1 MFEILPSLDEAVF
14 WVLISALSLGV
25 VFGFA
30 AERGGFCLR
39 AAVEEWVTPGKRTEM
54 FRPGSRTTQ
63 FLMAIIVAIVVTQ
76 LAEYFALVDT
86 SQALQRQAA
95 FAPIS
100 LVVGGLMFG
109 FGMVLAGGCVS
120 RITVLTSRGNLRSL
134 WVLILFSLT
143 AYASM
148 TGVLSPLR
156 LWLQGL
162 GAQSA
167 PAPLLSDMSLIYT
180 LVLLAALAAIVVTA
194 AARRQAYI
202 RDLMYGVLVGLMVP
216 IGWWITTTLADDGFS
231 ILQPQSMNFTNP
243 AADLLQYVTIASSI
257 APNYGV
263 CLMLGTL
270 VGSFVSAFA
279 SGRLYFDGFGRETEP
294 LRYGLGAILMGFGG
308 VAALGCSLGQGLT
321 GMSLTSTGSMIV
333 FAAIVVGAMVALRL
347 FPRRR

>member
-1 MFEILPSLDEAVF
+1 MFEILPSLDEPVF
-14 WVLISALSLGV
+14 WVLISALALGA

-63 FLMAIIVAIVVTQ
+63 FLMAVIVAIVVTQ
-76 LAEYFALVDT
+76 VAENFSLINTQD
-86 SQALQRQAA
+86 ALQRQAA
-95 FAPIS
+95 FAPVS
-100 LVVGGLMFG
+100 LIIGGLMFG

-156 LWLQGL
+156 LWLQGV
-162 GAQSA
+162 GAQQA
-167 PAPLLSDMSLIYT
+167 PAPTLSDMSALYT
-180 LVLLAALAAIVVTA
+180 LGLLAILAAIVA
-194 AARRQAYI
+194 AAALRRQAYI
-202 RDLMYGVLVGLMVP
+202 RDLMYGVLVGLLVP
-216 IGWWITTTLADDGFS
+216 VGWWITTALADDGFS

-270 VGSFVSAFA
+270 VGSFVSALV
-279 SGRLYFDGFGRETEP
+279 SGRLYFDGFGRETDP
-294 LRYGLGAILMGFGG
+294 LRYGLGAVMMGFGG

-333 FAAIVVGAMVALRL
+333 FAAIVFGAMLALRF
-347 FPRRR
+347 FPKRR

>member
-1 MFEILPSLDEAVF
+1 MFEILPSLDEPVF
-14 WVLISALSLGV
+14 WVLISALALGA

-63 FLMAIIVAIVVTQ
+63 FLMAVIVAIVVTQ
-76 LAEYFALVDT
+76 VAENFSLINTQD
-86 SQALQRQAA
+86 ALQRLAA
-95 FAPIS
+95 FAPVS
-100 LVVGGLMFG
+100 LIIGGLMFG

-156 LWLQGL
+156 LWLQGV
-162 GAQSA
+162 GAQQA
-167 PAPLLSDMSLIYT
+167 PAPTLSDMSALYT
-180 LVLLAALAAIVVTA
+180 LGLLAILAAIVA
-194 AARRQAYI
+194 AAALRRQAYI
-202 RDLMYGVLVGLMVP
+202 RDLMYGVLVGLLVP
-216 IGWWITTTLADDGFS
+216 VGWWITTALADDGFS

-270 VGSFVSAFA
+270 VGSFVSALV
-279 SGRLYFDGFGRETEP
+279 SGRLYFDGFGRETDP
-294 LRYGLGAILMGFGG
+294 LRYGLGAVMMGFGG

-333 FAAIVVGAMVALRL
+333 FAAIVFGAMLALRF
-347 FPRRR
+347 FPKRR

>member
-1 MFEILPSLDEAVF
+1 MFESLPSLDEAVF
-14 WVLISALSLGV
+14 WVLISALALGA

-30 AERGGFCLR
+30 AERGGSCLR
-39 AAVEEWVTPGKRTEM
+39 AAVEEWVTPNRRTEM

-63 FLMAIIVAIVVTQ
+63 FFTAVIAAILVTQ
-76 LAEYFALVDT
+76 LAESLSWINTED
-86 SQALQRQAA
+86 ALQRSAA

-100 LVVGGLMFG
+100 LVVGGLLFG

-156 LWLQGL
+156 LWLQSL
-162 GAQSA
+162 GAQST
-167 PAPLLSDMSLIYT
+167 PAPLLADLSMFYPIALIA
-180 LVLLAALAAIVVTA
+180 VLAAFVAVAAM
-194 AARRQAYI
+194 RRQAYI
-202 RDLMYGVLVGLMVP
+202 RDLVYGVLVGLMVP
-216 IGWWITTTLADDGFS
+216 IGWWITTSLADDGFT

-243 AADLLQYVTIASSI
+243 AANLLQYVTIASSI

-270 VGSFVSAFA
+270 GGSFVSALIG
-279 SGRLYFDGFGRETEP
+279 GRLYFDGFGRETEP
-294 LRYGLGAILMGFGG
+294 LRYGLGAILMGIGG

-321 GMSLTSTGSMIV
+321 GMSLMSTGSMVV
-333 FAAIVVGAMVALRL
+333 FAAIIAGAAIALRF
-347 FPRRR
+347 FPKRR

>member
-1 MFEILPSLDEAVF
+1 MFEILPSFDEAVF
-14 WVLISALSLGV
+14 WVLISALALGG

-39 AAVEEWVTPGKRTEM
+39 AAVEEWVTPGRRTEM

-63 FLMAIIVAIVVTQ
+63 FLMAVIVAIVVTQ
-76 LAEYFALVDT
+76 LAEYLGFINTED
-86 SQALQRQAA
+86 ALQRQAV
-95 FAPIS
+95 FAPVS
-100 LVVGGLMFG
+100 LVIGGMLFG

-156 LWLQGL
+156 LWLQSLAAQDTPAPILSDISPLYTAGLLVVL
-162 GAQSA
+162 GAIVA
-167 PAPLLSDMSLIYT
+167 I
-180 LVLLAALAAIVVTA
+180 AAL
-194 AARRQAYI
+194 RRQAYI
-202 RDLMYGVLVGLMVP
+202 RDLMYGVLVGLLVP
-216 IGWWITTTLADDGFS
+216 VGWWITTSLADDGFS

-243 AADLLQYVTIASSI
+243 AADLLQYITIASSI

-270 VGSFVSAFA
+270 VGSFISAA
-279 SGRLYFDGFGRETEP
+279 ISGRLYFDGFGRETDP
-294 LRYGLGAILMGFGG
+294 LRYGLGAVMMGFGG

-321 GMSLTSTGSMIV
+321 GMSLTSTGSMLV
-333 FAAIVVGAMVALRL
+333 FAAIVFGAMLALRF
-347 FPRRR
+347 FPKRR